1 MMKFFGLALCIAF
14 VVAAP
19 QQEVDNDD
27 FELRK

>member
-1 MMKFFGLALCIAF
+1 MLKIFALALCVAF

-19 QQEVDNDD
+19 QAEVEDDD